1 LAKHHAFWEAL
12 GRGPN
17 FQGVVTTNYDL
28 TIERSLRDSPTHP
41 ACHYGGLKRPH
52 YAIRRSELPG
62 PPGPPTFELKGE
74 IPLFKLHGSLNWH
87 LLRSGKIEI
96 YQDCRKA
103 FAFGNTAAIV
113 APVAEKKPLEAFE
126 PVWAGAEELLSR
138 AETWLVIGYSL
149 PPYDDAIRKMLG
161 RAARHRPRIVVMDP
175 SG

>member
-1 LAKHHAFWEAL
+1 MIEVDKEEASKLRYSERLDRRSLFAKHHAFWHAL

-52 YAIRRSELPG
+52 YAIRRPDLPG
-62 PPGPPTFELKGE
+62 PPGPPTFELKGD

-96 YQDCRKA
+96 YRK
-103 FAFGNTAAIV
+103 TAAKRSPSV
-113 APVAEKKPLEAFE
+113 TRRRSWRP
-126 PVWAGAEELLSR
+126 SR
-138 AETWLVIGYSL
+138 RRSHSRHSSRCGPA
-149 PPYDDAIRKMLG
+149 LG
-161 RAARHRPRIVVMDP
+161 RCSPARRPG
-175 SG
+175 S